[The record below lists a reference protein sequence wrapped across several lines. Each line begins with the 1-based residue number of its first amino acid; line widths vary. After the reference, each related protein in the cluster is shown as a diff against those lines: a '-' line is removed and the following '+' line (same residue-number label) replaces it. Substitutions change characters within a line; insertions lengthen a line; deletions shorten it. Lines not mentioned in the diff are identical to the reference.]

1 MAIWGPILRKTW
13 IFSSNESPK
22 SSICVCVQGL
32 RLIQK
37 WAVQWW
43 DNKKLL
49 KHTKAVQNGVGVEFV
64 RGLWVN
70 LIQKILME
78 FQQDVLLHAQTV
90 KTNITMMDPF

>member
-1 MAIWGPILRKTW
+1 MSLQRVVYACACRASGWYK
-13 IFSSNESPK
+13 N
-22 SSICVCVQGL
+22 GL
-32 RLIQK
+32 CNGGTK
-37 WAVQWW
+37 AH
-43 DNKKLL
+43 KKLL
-49 KHTKAVQNGVGVEFV
+49 QHTKAVQNGVGVEFV

>member
-1 MAIWGPILRKTW
+1 MRVRAGPPVGTKMGCAMVGQ
-13 IFSSNESPK
+13 S
-22 SSICVCVQGL
+22 
-32 RLIQK
+32 
-37 WAVQWW
+37 AH
-43 DNKKLL
+43 KKLL